1 MCIRDRFNFLLLF
14 LIFSWTL
21 QAGSLPLQRLAW
33 QMEGGDVRSI
43 AGLCRE
49 YVQKKLEAEKTFS
62 LESLLKDPE
71 LAQACHMAH
80 FFALVGKERTYI
92 LHELKDREFV
102 KWLLD
107 HPEAFEKLAFARASG
122 KDTLAVLRSIW
133 VKEGK
138 ELAGV
143 GFNMALGA
151 ALASSSRE
159 PEECEARYDFYKK
172 SFAEKK
178 LFPQFITL
186 EPWEFGILFQGRES
200 IEELAWAQEYSSRK
214 KTFKAQ
220 NAGYAAC
227 SFIPYRMK
235 NKQGVSVHAG
245 GAFYDHKP
253 VSLQI
258 YVEYGG
264 VCGAVSKGAAGFV
277 KAKGI
282 PSYTIGQP
290 GHCAFVWKGMD
301 GEWKI
306 GNNIYG
312 WIWSEGGSGGPWKGA
327 VSTITELPRFWKG
340 ENASSSNLCYYLS
353 LLAADSRKSEVLL
366 EEALKRN
373 PSNYSAWQALM
384 RKKGRLGEKDKL
396 ALLEQFKK
404 AFPGNP
410 TLWEYFVKR
419 ELGIDWKKANGY
431 AVYPRLLAENESW
444 DSVDAY
450 MRNFCALARQDIPDM
465 AGKLSYEVKTKRS
478 FFKNWLKFY
487 QQNKVDRKVR
497 VQTCAVLEKALPH
510 LLSREKT
517 ALQFL
522 GFYGQ
527 VIDLWKDK
535 QLSAR
540 ADACL
545 TAWLKE
551 ADKPSLRKKM
561 AEIGLKA
568 ADHLGD
574 KKALV
579 RYAEAQNG
587 Y

>member
-1 MCIRDRFNFLLLF
+1 MFNFLLLF

-545 TAWLKE
+545 TAWMKE

>member
-1 MCIRDRFNFLLLF
+1 M
-14 LIFSWTL
+14 
-21 QAGSLPLQRLAW
+21 
-33 QMEGGDVRSI
+33 RSI

-384 RKKGRLGEKDKL
+384 RRKGRLGEKDKL

-450 MRNFCALARQDIPDM
+450 MRNFCALARKDIPDM

-551 ADKPSLRKKM
+551 VDKPSLRKKM

>member
-1 MCIRDRFNFLLLF
+1 MCIRDR
-14 LIFSWTL
+14 
-21 QAGSLPLQRLAW
+21 AW

>member
-1 MCIRDRFNFLLLF
+1 M
-14 LIFSWTL
+14 
-21 QAGSLPLQRLAW
+21 
-33 QMEGGDVRSI
+33 RSI

>member
-1 MCIRDRFNFLLLF
+1 MFNFLLLF

-33 QMEGGDVRSI
+33 QMEGGDVRSS

>member
-1 MCIRDRFNFLLLF
+1 MFNFLLLF

-172 SFAEKK
+172 SFAEKN

>member
-1 MCIRDRFNFLLLF
+1 MFNFLLLF
-14 LIFSWTL
+14 LIFSCTL

>member
-1 MCIRDRFNFLLLF
+1 M
-14 LIFSWTL
+14 
-21 QAGSLPLQRLAW
+21 
-33 QMEGGDVRSI
+33 
-43 AGLCRE
+43 
-49 YVQKKLEAEKTFS
+49 
-62 LESLLKDPE
+62 
-71 LAQACHMAH
+71 
-80 FFALVGKERTYI
+80 
-92 LHELKDREFV
+92 
-102 KWLLD
+102 
-107 HPEAFEKLAFARASG
+107 
-122 KDTLAVLRSIW
+122 
-133 VKEGK
+133 KEGI

-253 VSLQI
+253 VSLLI

-290 GHCAFVWKGMD
+290 GHCVFVWKGMD

-327 VSTITELPRFWKG
+327 GSTITELPRFWKG

-353 LLAADSRKSEVLL
+353 LLAADSQKAEVLL

-373 PSNYSAWQALM
+373 SSNYSAWQALM
-384 RKKGRLGEKDKL
+384 RRKGRLGEKDKL

-465 AGKLSYEVKTKRS
+465 AGKLSYEVKPKRS

-527 VIDLWKDK
+527 VLDLWKDK

-551 ADKPSLRKKM
+551 VDKHSLRK
-561 AEIGLKA
+561 
-568 ADHLGD
+568 
-574 KKALV
+574 
-579 RYAEAQNG
+579 
-587 Y
+587 

>member
-1 MCIRDRFNFLLLF
+1 MFNFLLLF

-21 QAGSLPLQRLAW
+21 QAGSLPLRRLAW

>member
-1 MCIRDRFNFLLLF
+1 M
-14 LIFSWTL
+14 
-21 QAGSLPLQRLAW
+21 
-33 QMEGGDVRSI
+33 RSI

-235 NKQGVSVHAG
+235 NKQGISVHAG

-450 MRNFCALARQDIPDM
+450 MRNFCALARKDIPDM

-551 ADKPSLRKKM
+551 VDKPSLRKKM